1 MWSHRASLPSPTRHL
16 RKKTIKIFRHNSKYT
31 IFVPLASFRQVMT
44 YHDALATQLR
54 GLVALVRT
62 LRARLAA
69 VDESA
74 IKVGSVV
81 IFLKKGS

>member
-1 MWSHRASLPSPTRHL
+1 
-16 RKKTIKIFRHNSKYT
+16 
-31 IFVPLASFRQVMT
+31 MT

-74 IKVGSVV
+74 IKVDFVA
-81 IFLKKGS
+81 IIFFLKKGES